1 MSAGSHDSLT
11 SARTPSPRRDAAIG
25 GIGGL
30 AGGLLGVGGGF
41 VLVPLQV
48 IWARRDQH
56 RAIGTSLAA
65 ILPIAIVAAAT
76 YYFGSSAPQADLRIA
91 FFLALGGVFGAVL
104 GALAARR
111 FSDRT
116 LKVLVAILMVG
127 AGLKELY
134 DAVVGTAPHLIG
146 AAVPVFGWTDYAL
159 IAAGGLVIGVV
170 SGLTGVGGGILV
182 VPLLAIGFGVGQRV
196 AQGTSLIAILPT
208 AAIGALTHQRS
219 GNVDLRAASWMAA
232 GGVPAALLGSALA
245 LWLPARALGG
255 LFGVFLLVAA
265 TRMWPTREQARR
277 TSAPTESPKPEAR

>member
-1 MSAGSHDSLT
+1 MRSLIGDQV
-11 SARTPSPRRDAAIG
+11 SNPRRDAAIG
-25 GIGGL
+25 GVAGL

-48 IWARRDQH
+48 IWAKRDQH

-76 YYFGSSAPQADLRIA
+76 YYFGSSAPQADLSVA
-91 FFLALGGVFGAVL
+91 FFLAVGGVL
-104 GALAARR
+104 GAVVGSLAARR
-111 FSDRT
+111 IPDRA
-116 LKVLVAILMVG
+116 LKVIVAIVLFS

-134 DAVVGTAPHLIG
+134 DVLLGTAPHLVG
-146 AAVPVFGWTDYAL
+146 TAAATFGPQDYAL
-159 IAAGGLVIGVV
+159 MTVGGLAIGVI
-170 SGLTGVGGGILV
+170 SGLTGVGGGVLV
-182 VPLLAIGFGVGQRV
+182 VPLLALGFGIGQRV

>member
-1 MSAGSHDSLT
+1 MRSLIGDQV
-11 SARTPSPRRDAAIG
+11 SNPRRDAAIG
-25 GIGGL
+25 GVAGL

-48 IWARRDQH
+48 IWAKRDQH

-76 YYFGSSAPQADLRIA
+76 YYFGSSAPQADLSVA
-91 FFLALGGVFGAVL
+91 FFLAVGGVL
-104 GALAARR
+104 GAVVGSLAARR
-111 FSDRT
+111 IPDRA
-116 LKVLVAILMVG
+116 LKVIVAIVLFS

-134 DAVVGTAPHLIG
+134 DVLLGTAPHLVG
-146 AAVPVFGWTDYAL
+146 TAAATFGPQDYAL
-159 IAAGGLVIGVV
+159 MTVGGLAIGVI
-170 SGLTGVGGGILV
+170 SGLTGVGGGVLV
-182 VPLLAIGFGVGQRV
+182 VPLLALGFGIGQRV

-245 LWLPARALGG
+245 LWLPARVLGG

>member
-1 MSAGSHDSLT
+1 MSAGFRESLIGDQV
-11 SARTPSPRRDAAIG
+11 SNPRRDAAIG
-25 GIGGL
+25 GVAGL

-48 IWARRDQH
+48 IWAKRDQH

-76 YYFGSSAPQADLRIA
+76 YYFGSSAPQADLSVA
-91 FFLALGGVFGAVL
+91 FFLAVGGVL
-104 GALAARR
+104 GAVVGSLAARR
-111 FSDRT
+111 IPDRA
-116 LKVLVAILMVG
+116 LKVIVAIVLFS

-134 DAVVGTAPHLIG
+134 DVLLGTAPHLVG
-146 AAVPVFGWTDYAL
+146 TAAATFGPQDYAL
-159 IAAGGLVIGVV
+159 MTVGGLAIGVI
-170 SGLTGVGGGILV
+170 SGLTGVGGGVLV
-182 VPLLAIGFGVGQRV
+182 VPLLALGFGIGQRV

-265 TRMWPTREQARR
+265 ARMWPRREQARR
-277 TSAPTESPKPEAR
+277 NSAPTESPRPEAR